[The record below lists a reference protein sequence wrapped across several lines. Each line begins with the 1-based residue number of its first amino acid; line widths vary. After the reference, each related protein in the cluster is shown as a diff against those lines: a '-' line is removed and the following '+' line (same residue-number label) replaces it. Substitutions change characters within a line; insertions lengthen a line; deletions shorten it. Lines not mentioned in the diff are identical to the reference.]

1 MEQPLSSKIVTGL
14 VLSGG
19 LGKRMSSDGKGVNK
33 AMKPFRNRPM
43 IASVIERLVPQV
55 DNVIINTND
64 ASISQETLHAMQ
76 FASPIRAEF
85 VEDSVKGYAGPL
97 AGLHAAL
104 KICKTPWLQMVPC
117 DSPFFPKVLVATL
130 LNAAQQ
136 SGSLVAVAATP
147 VQTHPVFLLVNVSL
161 LSSLESY
168 LEAGDRK
175 IDRWY
180 RQHAYIEHLFDDENA
195 FANINTEHELKAL
208 EQNPLL

>member
-1 MEQPLSSKIVTGL
+1 VNEKDVTGL
-14 VLSGG
+14 ILTGG

-33 AMKPFRNRPM
+33 AMVPFRGRPM
-43 IASVIERLVPQV
+43 IASIIDRLVPQV
-55 DNVIINTND
+55 SDFIINTND
-64 ASISQETLHAMQ
+64 ASISQANLNSMQ
-76 FASPIRAEF
+76 LSATVQAQF

-104 KICKTPWLQMVPC
+104 KVCKTEWLQMVPC
-117 DSPFFPKVLVATL
+117 DSPFFPKNIVSTL

-136 SGSLVAVAATP
+136 SGSLIAVAATS

-161 LSSLESY
+161 ASSLESY

-180 RQHAYIEHLFDDENA
+180 RQHAYVEHLFDDENA
-195 FANINTEHELKAL
+195 FANINTEHELKAF
-208 EQNPLL
+208 EQNNLL

>member
-1 MEQPLSSKIVTGL
+1 LNKTEVTG
-14 VLSGG
+14 VIISGG
-19 LGKRMSSDGKGVNK
+19 LGKRMSSDGHGANK
-33 AMKPFRNRPM
+33 AMKPFRGRPM
-43 IASVIERLVPQV
+43 IASVIDRLVPQV
-55 DNVIINTND
+55 SDFIINTND
-64 ASISQETLHAMQ
+64 ASVSQEALNAMQ
-76 FASPIRAEF
+76 FANPIRAEF

-117 DSPFFPKVLVATL
+117 DSPFFPKVLVETL
-130 LNAAQQ
+130 LKAARQ
-136 SGSLVAVAATP
+136 SGSLVAVAATS
-147 VQTHPVFLLVNVSL
+147 VQTHPVFLLVNISL

-180 RQHAYIEHLFDDENA
+180 RQHAYVEHLFDDENA

>member
-1 MEQPLSSKIVTGL
+1 LNKVDVTGL
-14 VLSGG
+14 ILSGG
-19 LGKRMSSDGKGVNK
+19 LGRRMSSDGKGVNK
-33 AMKPFRNRPM
+33 ALKPFRGRPM
-43 IASVIERLVPQV
+43 IAGVIDRLIPQV
-55 DNVIINTND
+55 GNLIINTND
-64 ASISQETLHAMQ
+64 ASISQQTLDSMQ
-76 FASPIRAEF
+76 IKTEIRAAF

-117 DSPFFPKVLVATL
+117 DSPFFPTALVATL
-130 LNAAQQ
+130 RNAAEQ
-136 SGSLVAVAATP
+136 SGSLVAVAATS

-180 RQHAYIEHLFDDENA
+180 RQHAYVEHLFEDENA

>member
-1 MEQPLSSKIVTGL
+1 MEQPMNNAKVTGL

-33 AMKPFRNRPM
+33 ALKLFRGRPM
-43 IASVIERLVPQV
+43 IASVIDRLVPQV
-55 DNVIINTND
+55 NDFIINTND
-64 ASISQETLHAMQ
+64 DSISQETLDTMQ
-76 FASPIRAEF
+76 FANPI
-85 VEDSVKGYAGPL
+85 
-97 AGLHAAL
+97 HAAL
-104 KICKTPWLQMVPC
+104 QICKTPWLQMVPC
-117 DSPFFPKVLVATL
+117 DSPFFPKELVATL
-130 LNAAQQ
+130 LNAARQ

-180 RQHAYIEHLFDDENA
+180 RQHAYVEHLFSDENA

>member
-1 MEQPLSSKIVTGL
+1 
-14 VLSGG
+14 
-19 LGKRMSSDGKGVNK
+19 MSSDGKGVNK
-33 AMKPFRNRPM
+33 AMKPFRGRPM
-43 IASVIERLVPQV
+43 IASVIDRLVPQV
-55 DNVIINTND
+55 SDLIINTND
-64 ASISQETLHAMQ
+64 ASISLETLNAMQ
-76 FASPIRAEF
+76 FAEQIQAEF

-104 KICKTPWLQMVPC
+104 QICKTPWLQMVPC
-117 DSPFFPKVLVATL
+117 DSPFFPKALVETL
-130 LNAAQQ
+130 LSAAQQ
-136 SGSLVAVAATP
+136 SGSLVAVAATS

-161 LSSLESY
+161 LSSLASY

-180 RQHAYIEHLFDDENA
+180 RQHAYVEHLFADENA

>member
-1 MEQPLSSKIVTGL
+1 MEQPLNNAALTGL

-33 AMKPFRNRPM
+33 ALKLFRGRPM
-43 IASVIERLVPQV
+43 IASVIDRLVPQV
-55 DNVIINTND
+55 NDFIINTND
-64 ASISQETLHAMQ
+64 DSISHETLLTMQ
-76 FASPIRAEF
+76 FATPIQAQF

-117 DSPFFPKVLVATL
+117 DSPFFPKELVATL

-161 LSSLESY
+161 LTSLESY

-180 RQHAYIEHLFDDENA
+180 RQHAYVEHLFSDENA